1 MTITQPN
8 NPNQGELDLNNDGT
22 SAAPKSVPI
31 TGYRTLSEGEVALI
45 NDIKAISNEVGR
57 LVEGMAMNGKLDTRW
72 VAIARTDLQKG
83 FMSLVRSV
91 AQPTSF

>member
-1 MTITQPN
+1 MS
-8 NPNQGELDLNNDGT
+8 NPEQLELDLNNDGT
-22 SAAPKSVPI
+22 AATSKPTPI
-31 TGYRTLSEGEVALI
+31 TGYRALTEGELHLI
-45 NDIKAISNEVGR
+45 NEIKAISNEVGR

-83 FMSLVRSV
+83 FMALVRAV

>member
-1 MTITQPN
+1 MSIN
-8 NPNQGELDLNNDGT
+8 NPKQMEMDFGGG
-22 SAAPKSVPI
+22 SAATPKPPI
-31 TGYRTLSEGEVALI
+31 TGFRALSEGELHLI